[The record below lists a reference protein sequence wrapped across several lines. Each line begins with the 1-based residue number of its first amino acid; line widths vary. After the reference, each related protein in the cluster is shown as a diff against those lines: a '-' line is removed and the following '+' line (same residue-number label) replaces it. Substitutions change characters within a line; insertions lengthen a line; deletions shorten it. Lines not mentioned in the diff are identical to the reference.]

1 MRSTLVFAVSSVLLW
16 SSAVATSLAAP
27 SARAPE
33 RNEVAL
39 IDVSLPDSRSLEAGV
54 ALGVKVVRFDSRRD
68 GLADIAHWAAGQK
81 ELDAIH
87 VFSHGS
93 AGVVNLGTVPL
104 TLASLERDQTRSQLV
119 ALGGALK
126 KGGDLLFYGCE
137 VADGVGPGVLQ
148 VIADATGADV
158 AASTDLT
165 GAASRGGNW
174 VLESHI
180 GRIEAQSPLSARAM
194 ADYDGLLLSGN
205 GTANGDYDFG
215 GSLSAPLTGANA
227 GFKKLNDKLLVSSF
241 LLKAGT
247 QLYANDSNANT
258 DGSVITAVFKAEGTT
273 VAKTFTFNDFSMSVT
288 DPGGLHVRYFD
299 QLEVLLKDSSGNTI
313 GSVYKIA
320 NGATPTMGTGITKLS
335 TLLNGGNEWSVNGV
349 ASVTITA
356 SLVLNATLGKQGGFG
371 TEINFE
377 SMKMSNISAAAA
389 KVAPTFVGATTALSV
404 GQNSGNVDLRSLLHA
419 SDSDTGQTLTWT
431 QSSAPAHGTLNF
443 SGATGSSGSTD
454 ITPGGTITYA
464 PTAGYAGTD
473 SFTVQVSDGTSNA
486 TRTITVNITPT
497 TPGAPDLAA
506 ASDTGSSQT
515 DNLTNAG
522 SLTFSGTSAAGDST
536 SSVRVFLDA
545 NNNGLY
551 DSGEATATAT
561 LSNGSWAVTG
571 LSTSGVTDGT
581 YNVYAITTS
590 AIGALSSAPSSG
602 LNMTIDKTAPGAPTA
617 AIMLGAAFDSG
628 SSNFD
633 GRTNITNPVLR
644 VSLSGTNAV
653 AGDTIELL
661 LASASLVTPVA
672 AVLTGTHIANGFI
685 DLSVTSGALGA
696 DGNKTFTGRI
706 TDVAGNV
713 GAAGGS
719 RTIVLDTTAPA
730 TPATPAT
737 PVLDPASDSGTSNAD
752 RITSNTTP
760 VINGT
765 AEIGSVVT
773 LYDTNGTT
781 VLGTA
786 VATGGVWSITSSSLA
801 NGVHTVTAKAT
812 DAAGNVSAAS
822 GPLSITIDTRPLV
835 FTSAT
840 PGDGQVTLAW
850 TSTAAS
856 VVGVYTVTGTPAGT
870 CTTST
875 TSCIV
880 SGLTNGTT
888 YQFTGTVS
896 GGGSVVSAPISATPV
911 RTEYAGPVP
920 GATGNAAVAITGGGT
935 TCTLISAGF
944 NAVVP
949 PNAPVGATQPV
960 GAFRF
965 TAQGCPGDTLSVSLT
980 YPQPLPPAVRFLKFG
995 PPAAG
1000 QPVSWFELKPADYA
1014 LSNGGRT
1021 VTYTVTDNQAGDS
1034 NTAAGVIDDPFAP
1047 MVLLAP
1053 AGVTGVPTLSQWGLT
1068 LMSLLVGLIA
1078 WRMRRVV

>member
-1 MRSTLVFAVSSVLLW
+1 MVS
-16 SSAVATSLAAP
+16 
-27 SARAPE
+27 
-33 RNEVAL
+33 
-39 IDVSLPDSRSLEAGV
+39 
-54 ALGVKVVRFDSRRD
+54 
-68 GLADIAHWAAGQK
+68 
-81 ELDAIH
+81 
-87 VFSHGS
+87 
-93 AGVVNLGTVPL
+93 LGTVPL
-104 TLASLERDQTRSQLV
+104 TQATLELDQTRSQLV

-137 VADGVGPGVLQ
+137 VAGGVGPGVLQ
-148 VIADATGADV
+148 AIADATGADV
-158 AASTDLT
+158 AASADLT
-165 GAASRGGNW
+165 GAANRGGNW

-180 GRIEAQSPLSARAM
+180 GHIEAQSPLSVRAM
-194 ADYDGLLLSGN
+194 AAYDGLLLSGN
-205 GTANGDYDFG
+205 GTADGDYDFG
-215 GSLSAPLTGANA
+215 GTLSAALTGANA
-227 GFKKLNDKLLVSSF
+227 GFKKLNDKLLVSNF
-241 LLKAGT
+241 LLKSGT
-247 QLYANDSNANT
+247 QLYANDGNANS

-288 DPGGLHVRYFD
+288 DPGGLHLRYFD
-299 QLEVLLKDSSGNTI
+299 QLEVLLKDSNGNTI

-320 NGATPTMGTGITKLS
+320 NGATPTMGTGLTKLS

-356 SLVLNATLGKQGGFG
+356 SLVLNATPGKQGGYG
-371 TEINFE
+371 TEINFD
-377 SMKMSNISAAAA
+377 SMKMSNISASVPN
-389 KVAPTFVGATTALSV
+389 VAPTFVGATTALSV
-404 GQNSGNVDLRSLLHA
+404 GQNNGNVDLRSLLHA

-431 QSSAPAHGTLNF
+431 QSSAPAHGTLSF

-454 ITPGGTITYA
+454 ITPGGTIAYA

-473 SFTVQVSDGTSNA
+473 SFTVQVSDGTSTA
-486 TRTITVNITPT
+486 IRTITVNITPT

-506 ASDTGSSQT
+506 GSDKGSSQT
-515 DNLTNAG
+515 DNRTNEG
-522 SLTFSGTSAAGDST
+522 SLTFSGTSAAGDTT

-545 NNNGLY
+545 NNNATY
-551 DSGEATATAT
+551 DNGEATATAT
-561 LSNGSWAVTG
+561 LSNGAWTVTG

-590 AIGALSSAPSSG
+590 AVGALISAPSSG
-602 LNMTIDKTAPGAPTA
+602 LAMTIDKTAPGAPTSPIALSA
-617 AIMLGAAFDSG
+617 ASDSG
-628 SSNFD
+628 SSNSD
-633 GRTNITNPVLR
+633 GRTNVTNPVLR
-644 VSLSGTNAV
+644 VTLAGTNAV
-653 AGDTIELL
+653 AGDTVELL
-661 LASASLVTPVA
+661 LGGASLGTPVT
-672 AVLTGTHIANGFI
+672 AVLTGTDIANGFI
-685 DLSVTSGALGA
+685 YLAVTSGALGA

-706 TDVAGNV
+706 TDVAGNL

-719 RTIVLDTTAPA
+719 STVVLDTTAPA
-730 TPATPAT
+730 TPATP
-737 PVLDPASDSGTSNAD
+737 VLDLASDSGSSNSD

-765 AEIGSVVT
+765 AESGSLVT
-773 LYDTNGTT
+773 LYDSNGTT
-781 VLGTA
+781 PLGSA
-786 VATGGVWSITSSSLA
+786 VATGGAWSITTITLA
-801 NGVHTVTAKAT
+801 DGIHNLTVKAS

-840 PGDGQVTLAW
+840 AGDGQVTLAW

-856 VVGVYTVTGTPAGT
+856 VVGAYTVTGTPAGT

-875 TSCIV
+875 TSCVV

-896 GGGSVVSAPISATPV
+896 GGGGIASAPISATPV
-911 RTEYAGPVP
+911 RTEYTGPVLNL
-920 GATGNAAVAITGGGT
+920 GNAAVAITGGGNH
-935 TCTLISAGF
+935 CTLTSAGF

-949 PNAPVGATQPV
+949 PNAPAGATQPV
-960 GAFRF
+960 GVFRF
-965 TAQGCPGDTLSVSLT
+965 TAEGCPGDTLSVSLT
-980 YPQPLPPAVRFLKFG
+980 YPQPLPAAVRFLKFG

-1053 AGVTGVPTLSQWGLT
+1053 AGVTGVPTLSQWGLM
-1068 LMSLLVGLIA
+1068 LMSLLVGLMA
-1078 WRMRRVV
+1078 WRMRRVG